1 MSRRPNEPSLRSCP
15 VIAPSG
21 QQFEIRYDDQLAVV
35 TEVGATIRHYSV
47 RGRDVL
53 DGFGVDQVAS
63 GGRGNH
69 LVPWPNRIR
78 DGRYV
83 HDGKQQQLALTE
95 PANRNAIHG
104 LARWSNWV
112 VRERA
117 EASVTLS
124 LVVHPQPG
132 WPAVLEVTVAVGL
145 DAGGL
150 TVTTTASNEGPVSA
164 PYGAGAHPYLTV
176 GGATVDTARLTVPAA
191 TYLHPDDRGVPV
203 DPRPVEGTPYDFRD
217 ARPIGDLVLDTAY
230 RDVSRDP
237 DGLWRVRIE
246 DAGVAVA
253 LWADEAYSW
262 IQVFTG
268 DTLAPGAARRGLAVE
283 PMTCGPD
290 AFNTGEGLVLLQS
303 GDIHRGRWGITPG

>member
-1 MSRRPNEPSLRSCP
+1 
-15 VIAPSG
+15 VTAPSG
-21 QQFEIRYDDQLAVV
+21 QQFEIRYDDQVAVV

-47 RGRDVL
+47 GGRAVL

-78 DGRYV
+78 DGRYG

-112 VRERA
+112 LREQA

-132 WPAVLEVTVAVGL
+132 WPAVLQVSVTVGL

-150 TVTTTASNEGPVSA
+150 TVTTTARTEGPVSA
-164 PYGAGAHPYLTV
+164 PYGTGAHPYLTV

-191 TYLHPDDRGVPV
+191 TYLHPDDRGIPV
-203 DPRPVEGTPYDFRD
+203 DPRPVESTPYDFRD
-217 ARPIGDLVLDTAY
+217 PRPIGDLVLDTAY
-230 RDVSRDP
+230 RDVRRDA

-246 DAGVAVA
+246 EAGVAA
-253 LWADEAYSW
+253 TLWADEAYSW

-268 DTLAPGAARRGLAVE
+268 DTLAPDAARRGLAVE

-290 AFNTGEGLVLLQS
+290 AFNTRDGLVVLQP
-303 GDIHRGRWGITPG
+303 GDTHQGRWGITPA